1 MIEIRTI
8 RWVKNDYVLSYMK
21 FYWMQNH
28 LILDVLPLVS
38 DDFAF
43 RSKGYWLYMEITM
56 SLHSDL
62 AFRYLQC
69 TVSSILPTRH
79 FESNWH
85 LAIIYIILNWNV
97 RLYLCYS
104 GNDMEIL
111 TYKSGGFQP
120 RIPKSTY
127 SCSFWWIYFLVHS
140 ILPTKNPILTSLQC
154 IKPSYFSHDRLF
166 DYRFWITSIQFSS
179 ISDTYMNVFIGYYWL
194 NRSECIQMT

>member
-1 MIEIRTI
+1 MP
-8 RWVKNDYVLSYMK
+8 VKFWHTSLRFRFFLSY
-21 FYWMQNH
+21 
-28 LILDVLPLVS
+28 LI
-38 DDFAF
+38 
-43 RSKGYWLYMEITM
+43 T
-56 SLHSDL
+56 
-62 AFRYLQC
+62 

-154 IKPSYFSHDRLF
+154 INQVIFRMIGFSIIGFESQVLF
-166 DYRFWITSIQFSS
+166 QMDVCIYWMLLSQSNNRYIKASLIQKLVLIIHSTMQEVDKIIFPPKK
-179 ISDTYMNVFIGYYWL
+179 L
-194 NRSECIQMT
+194 RR